1 MKSFGRR
8 AVALLAGALL
18 VLSTA
23 ACGKDSDTASRPASP
38 SAANQSA
45 AVSSSEKPALGF
57 EMKSS
62 GRTYYVMNE
71 DARNMVTAVLAENPL
86 DYAVDDRY
94 QKIAA
99 LPETVTLEWDYLN
112 GVPVNSA
119 EVLLS
124 LHSDMSDPVTFP
136 AVGNTASCR
145 NLIPGSTYYWQIKAE
160 TDDGTVL
167 SDIGRFAVGGQVRVV
182 AINGVQNARDL
193 GGWKTAD
200 GKTMRYGLA
209 YRTARLTDIKEDGV
223 ATALQE
229 LGIRTELD
237 LRGEEGLKDCP
248 ETGVGPLGKGVVY
261 VNVKSRQYSEAL
273 VDRTTAQSLR
283 LFADPANYPIL
294 FHCAGGADR
303 TGTIAMLIEAIC
315 NADDTVLAA
324 DFELTPGR
332 FRTVNFKPLMD
343 SFQKYPGNTNREKA
357 TAVCQKLGMTDM
369 EVANIYN
376 IMLTE
381 SGVFTGE
388 SLKAA
393 KEVSGGRV
401 FTLDL
406 RKSGGVKDVTVDG
419 KSVAWT
425 LKGSELTVSATS
437 GAGVIRFQDG
447 ESLAFSL

>member
-1 MKSFGRR
+1 MKTTWIRIGSLM
-8 AVALLAGALL
+8 AAAAT
-18 VLSTA
+18 VLSLA
-23 ACGKDSDTASRPASP
+23 ACGQDSETAPRPSSSSVASRPA
-38 SAANQSA
+38 
-45 AVSSSEKPALGF
+45 AVSSAEKPALGF

-94 QKIAA
+94 RNIAA
-99 LPETVTLEWDYLN
+99 LPETVTLEWGYLN

-119 EVLLS
+119 EVILS
-124 LHSDMSDPVTFP
+124 LHSDLSDPVTFP

-182 AINGVQNARDL
+182 TINGVQNARDL
-193 GGWKTAD
+193 GGWKTLD

-223 ATALQE
+223 ATAVQE

-237 LRGEEGLKDCP
+237 LRGEEGLNDCP
-248 ETGVGPLGKGVVY
+248 ETGVGPLGKSVNY
-261 VNVKSRQYSEAL
+261 VNVKSMQYSNAL
-273 VDRTTAQSLR
+273 VTKTTAQSLR
-283 LFADPANYPIL
+283 VFADPANYPIL

-315 NADDTVLAA
+315 NCDESVLAA

-332 FRTVNFKPLMD
+332 YRTLDFDQTMKD
-343 SFQKYPGNTNREKA
+343 FYRFPGETNREKA
-357 TAVCQKLGMTDM
+357 VFLCKKLGMTDM
-369 EVANIYN
+369 ELANIYN
-376 IMLTE
+376 MMLTE
-381 SGVFTGE
+381 SGVFVGD
-388 SLKAA
+388 SLIAA
-393 KEVSGGRV
+393 KDVPGGKA

-406 RKSGGVKDVTVDG
+406 RQSGGVKAVTVDG
-419 KSVAWT
+419 TAVPWS
-425 LKGSELTVSATS
+425 LNGGELTVSASS
-437 GAGVIRFQDG
+437 GAGTIVFQDG
-447 ESLAFSL
+447 ESLAFAL